1 VFRETRPLPPREEIA
16 MDQILRKSLIGVT
29 VAGLA
34 IDAYVH
40 LKLASDYDS
49 VKATVSQGELFRVE
63 AGLAIVAGI
72 LLLVRP
78 GRLTAWVAAIVA
90 GGGVLALLLYYFVN
104 VGEIGPLPNMYENS
118 WYADKVVTLIA
129 QTVATV
135 TALALACFGWPRV
148 DAAERSTA
156 NSKRF
161 SSHGA
166 SPSG

>member
-1 VFRETRPLPPREEIA
+1 
-16 MDQILRKSLIGVT
+16 MDQLLRRSLIGVT

-63 AGLAIVAGI
+63 AGLAILAGV

-78 GRLTAWVAAIVA
+78 GRLTAWIAAIVA
-90 GGGVLALLLYYFVN
+90 GGGVIALLLYYFVN
-104 VGEIGPLPNMYENS
+104 VREIGPLPNMYENS

-129 QTVATV
+129 QAVATV
-135 TALALACFGWPRV
+135 TALALAFFGWPHRE
-148 DAAERSTA
+148 AAGWSTA
-156 NSKRF
+156 STKRV

-166 SPSG
+166 SASR